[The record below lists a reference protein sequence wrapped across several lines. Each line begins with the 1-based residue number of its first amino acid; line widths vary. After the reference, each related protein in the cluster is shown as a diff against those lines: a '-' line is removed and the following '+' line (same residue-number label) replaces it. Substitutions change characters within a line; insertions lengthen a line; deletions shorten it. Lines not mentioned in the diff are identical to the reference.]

1 MEARSAVRGTG
12 ISKGIVAVLA
22 VSVTMGLGVAA
33 GVVAKNLSGSTA
45 TQSHIS
51 QGLSGPA
58 FAAQALRGGTRVF
71 GGNAAPAAVP
81 AVGPDDRAT
90 TTIFAPA
97 YQQFDTHGVTLPANS
112 FLGPDAQERNAKLA
126 AAAAPAAPAANKA
139 SRGNR
144 YL

>member
-1 MEARSAVRGTG
+1 MEARSAIRGTG

-58 FAAQALRGGTRVF
+58 YVNPARRGGLQEF
-71 GGNAAPAAVP
+71 DGNAAPAAVP

-90 TTIFAPA
+90 TS
-97 YQQFDTHGVTLPANS
+97 TLPANS
-112 FLGPDAQERNAKLA
+112 FLGPDALERNANLA
-126 AAAAPAAPAANKA
+126 AAAVPAAAHIA

>member
-51 QGLSGPA
+51 QALSGPA
-58 FAAQALRGGTRVF
+58 FAAHALRGGTQV
-71 GGNAAPAAVP
+71 APAAVP

>member
-33 GVVAKNLSGSTA
+33 GVVAKNLSGSAA

-51 QGLSGPA
+51 QGLGGPA
-58 FAAQALRGGTRVF
+58 FANPAQRSGNQVF
-71 GGNAAPAAVP
+71 GANAAPAAVP

-90 TTIFAPA
+90 TS
-97 YQQFDTHGVTLPANS
+97 TLPANS

-126 AAAAPAAPAANKA
+126 AAAAPAANKA

-144 YL
+144 YI